1 MNEDPARAIVAQ
13 VLRAT
18 GRAADAV
25 LVEAGGADDF
35 PEMAAARRLL
45 SAVEARQRRLE
56 AGLACYADAGFWDD
70 ALPGGA
76 LASHDRG
83 EIARNVLAG
92 RPIFGHRD

>member
-1 MNEDPARAIVAQ
+1 MSDDPARAIVAQ
-13 VLRAT
+13 LLRAT
-18 GRAADAV
+18 GRAGDAA

-35 PEMAAARRLL
+35 PEVAAARRLL
-45 SAVEARQRRLE
+45 GDVAARQHRLE
-56 AGLACYADAGFWDD
+56 AGLACYADDAFWDD

-92 RPIFGHRD
+92 RAIFAHRD

>member
-1 MNEDPARAIVAQ
+1 MSDDPARAIVAQ

-18 GRAADAV
+18 GRAGDAV

-35 PEMAAARRLL
+35 PEVATARSLL
-45 SAVEARQRRLE
+45 AEVVTRQQRLE
-56 AGLACYADAGFWDD
+56 AGLACYADEGFWDD

-76 LASHDRG
+76 LAAHDRG

-92 RPIFGHRD
+92 RAIFAHRD